1 MAELKHNFSQAKMNK
16 DLDERV
22 VPTGQYR
29 DALNIE
35 VATSEGANV
44 GAAQTLMGNTKH
56 ATMLNTTGNA
66 YYGVPDTATVVG
78 AIASPDK
85 DKIYY
90 FVSGGDSNISTE
102 ALAVKKD
109 YILEYDVI
117 SQTMKYVFVDI
128 YSVTTT
134 LNTYDPSNPSV
145 QPGNQSGV
153 DLYLDQPAGTVA
165 SQTLNLTGV
174 RVGMKVTLT
183 SSSETLDQGLD
194 ANIYVNGI
202 TYSPLLSAGEVL
214 GWGIKVSK
222 SVTANSNDSVTF
234 HGERVLNFNKN
245 TIITGINILDDFIF
259 WTDNNHEPKKIS
271 ISRSIAG
278 TGGIEFLTGAG
289 IDSYD
294 AISTLD
300 VGDTFKGDTDYFHTR
315 LVESVPTLTSEAP
328 NYNVIT
334 FPDKK
339 RAVYVDESH
348 VTVIKKAPTQPLEL
362 KMSRSPENRQSWSGE
377 FLNIPSDSL
386 TTSTTNLN
394 LGPSA
399 VSVGDIV
406 GSDLPNGVVFAN
418 QVDFRVGDIIS
429 LVEINDSVEEYTVR
443 AEITASNVSSSN
455 NLSLNDFQ
463 FKILSLA
470 DGIIN
475 ETQKWTV
482 KLFDKE
488 PLFEFKFPRFSYRY
502 KYIDGEYSPFAPFSQ
517 VAFLPSKYEYHP
529 KKGYNLGMVNSLR
542 SLQLMYYHYDEF
554 SKPDDVVEID
564 LLYKEA
570 NNPTVYTV
578 KTIKKSDKDPQW
590 PDVAGE
596 GYRRGSFRVTTD
608 MIHAVV
614 ASNQLIRPYDN
625 VPKKALSQEIS
636 ANRLI
641 YGNYVQNLTVLKDP
655 VIQVSLDKSEGDGSG
670 FALPSVKTQRT
681 YQVGVVYSD
690 KYGRETPVL
699 TSKNATITVPKDAV
713 KTRNRL
719 SVKLDPTTEV
729 PVWARYYSFYVKETS
744 IEYYTMAMD
753 RWYDAADGNIWISFP
768 SSDRNK
774 VDEETFLELK
784 KGHGTDTVVT
794 DPARYKILAIENE
807 APDSIKMVR
816 TELGELLDTG
826 SAVVGNATNGYPLQD
841 QKFVTVQISAF
852 ENTFGDNLHI
862 STPDRLFLRL
872 FSQTNESEEYKVT
885 RLIKGST
892 HYKLTIEGKFGPDAS
907 FVSSND
913 TYDGRI
919 GQLKV
924 VLYSSNFEA
933 KPEFEGRFFAKI
945 FKDELLVASLSQ
957 GNEEE
962 LVVSMTSGLGY
973 INNNGYA
980 TNSYGNETYVPS
992 LDRPFFGSGS
1002 GRNDPFSTDGG
1013 VLGVHP
1019 TEHNYEYL
1027 EDTYPNDYNFPN
1039 EDRYLW
1045 GESSE
1050 ESFGL
1055 QRSSLE
1061 NPSRALGNSQEGQE
1075 FWGNMNNNVQRF
1087 FIDSCTA
1094 FSWTGKNN
1102 DRTGNYYNTWQGGG
1116 GDFDAGDDGQIGGIF
1131 ALMGSNEASD
1141 EQDPGAPPAGSY
1153 AHNPSSSPNAGIA
1166 GPGPVGGAQVGGM
1179 PSRGI
1184 WGGGKYMDISWSG
1197 MGVGWDGG
1205 SFGGP
1210 YAHELKNTSGDVRL
1224 TASDFIRNLVTP
1236 GTKFRF
1242 QRDPDAQ
1249 VYTVSDFAGEPEGY
1263 NNLQYWETWA
1273 DKFSGAW
1280 GIRNHSGGTATN
1292 SSKHQYEGWNLRQ
1305 RWTVKVTPSIGSG
1318 PSGYNPVT
1326 GTNPYVIKD
1335 ETNPDF
1341 RRAIR
1346 HDGSNQDVIEVVV
1359 PFVDVTSG
1367 KGVFTENPG
1376 IWETVPKESVDIDIY
1391 YQASGLIPLM
1401 LDGQTLEEYIPIG
1414 TTFQSTDGNE
1424 VSTTHTITGIYENS
1438 YGMGELDEPAMF
1450 SYTPSSISLVDNAFV
1465 DSIAANNNITLT
1477 KRGNYSFTAKVQS
1490 VLGGVFLR
1498 IFGGKISY
1506 GEVEGGRLQEQTHI
1520 LSWNN
1525 CYTFFNGVESDRM
1538 RDDFNAPQ
1546 LDNGVK
1552 ASTVLAEQILEER
1565 RAHGLIW
1572 SGIYNSSSGV
1582 NNTNQF
1588 IAGEA
1593 ITKDV
1598 NPVHGSIQKLLNR
1611 DTRLIMFCEDSV
1623 LRAVTNKDALYNADG
1638 KPQLVASNAVIGDV
1652 QSYEGNYGVSKNPES
1667 VAHTA
1672 RHVYFADV
1680 NRGAVCSLSGE
1691 GIIAISDKGMSDYF
1705 SDTFDSHVY
1714 RALGT
1719 YDSRKDEYNLSIY
1732 KKQDPLFQ
1740 INKDFETTLSYSR
1753 TSQGWSSFKSFL
1765 PDNGVSINNNYYTF
1779 KNGHLWKHHSNYTRN
1794 RFYDNN
1800 YDSSITL
1807 LFNNNPESV
1816 KSFGSINYEG
1826 SKAKISVFDYKSAQ
1840 MFNNSYASTTN
1851 GASLGLSA
1859 AANVTDGEYFNLGGL
1874 ATNYNAI
1881 PDGWY
1886 VDSIITNLQSCG
1898 NIEFKDKEGK
1908 FFGQISGEDTS
1919 ISNLDEKE
1927 FSVQGL
1933 GHASM
1938 VHGGSAEDNPEEVT
1952 IKIDNNTSTT
1962 YTGNSGVGIVWDAQ
1976 AD

>member
-56 ATMLNTTGNA
+56 ATLLNTTGNA

-78 AIASPDK
+78 SIAAPDK

-90 FVSGGDSNISTE
+90 FVSGGDSSVSTE
-102 ALAVKKD
+102 ALAVRKD

-117 SQTMKYVFVDI
+117 TQTTRYVFVDI
-128 YSVTTT
+128 YSVSTT
-134 LNTYDPSNPSV
+134 LNTPQSPITGAQTLDNVGSTLYTE
-145 QPGNQSGV
+145 QPV
-153 DLYLDQPAGTVA
+153 GTVV
-165 SQTLNLTGV
+165 SETQNLSGI
-174 RVGMKVTLT
+174 RVGMKVTIV
-183 SSSETLDQGLD
+183 SSNSSYDVGLND
-194 ANIYVNGI
+194 NLYVNGI
-202 TYSPLLSAGEVL
+202 TSEWGTPTTGEAL
-214 GWGIKVSK
+214 GWGVKISASTTV
-222 SVTANSNDSVTF
+222 NPNDSVTF

-259 WTDNNHEPKKIS
+259 WTDNNSEPKKIN
-271 ISRSIAG
+271 IPRSIAG
-278 TGGIEFLTGAG
+278 TGGVEFLVGAG
-289 IDSYD
+289 I
-294 AISTLD
+294 STYASINTEN

-315 LVESVPTLTSEAP
+315 LVESAPTLVSGIS
-328 NYNVIT
+328 NYNIVT

-362 KMSRSPENRQSWSGE
+362 KMSRSAEDRQTWSGD
-377 FLNIPSDSL
+377 FFNVPSDSL
-386 TTSTTNLN
+386 TNSTTTLD
-394 LGPSA
+394 LGPDS
-399 VSVGDIV
+399 VSVGDV
-406 GSDLPNGVVFAN
+406 VSDVTFAN
-418 QVDFRVGDIIS
+418 QVDFRVGDIIA
-429 LVEINDSVEEYTVR
+429 LVESSSSAPQASFEEYTVR

-455 NLSLNDFQ
+455 NLSSEGFA
-463 FKILSLA
+463 FKILSLGS
-470 DGIIN
+470 GISN
-475 ETQKWTV
+475 ASQQWLV
-482 KLFDKE
+482 RLFDKE

-542 SLQLMYYHYDEF
+542 SLALTYYHYDEF

-564 LLYKEA
+564 LLYKES

-578 KTIKKSDKDPQW
+578 KTIKRSDEDPLW
-590 PDVAGE
+590 PDIAGE

-641 YGNYVQNLTVLKDP
+641 YGNYVHNLTVLKDP
-655 VIQVSLDKSEGDGSG
+655 IIQVSLDKSPGEDSG

-713 KTRNRL
+713 TTRNRL
-719 SVKLDPTTEV
+719 SVKLSEDTQV
-729 PVWARYYSFYVKETS
+729 PSWARYYSFYVKETS
-744 IEYYTMAMD
+744 VEYYTMAMD

-784 KGHGTDTVVT
+784 KGHGTNTIVT

-816 TELGELLDTG
+816 SELGSLLDTG
-826 SAVVGNATNGYPLQD
+826 AAVVGNNTNGYPLQD
-841 QKFVTVQISAF
+841 TTFITMQIPAF
-852 ENTFGDNLHI
+852 ESAFGDNLHI
-862 STPDRLFLRL
+862 SPPDRLLLRL
-872 FSQTNESEEYKVT
+872 SNPFNESKEYKVT
-885 RLIKGST
+885 RLTKGST
-892 HYKLTIEGKFGPDAS
+892 HYKLVIEGKFGPDAA
-907 FVSSND
+907 FVSSAD
-913 TYDGRI
+913 TFATRI

-924 VLYSSNFEA
+924 TLYSSDLEA

-957 GNEEE
+957 GAEEE
-962 LVVSMTSGLGY
+962 YVVSMTSGLGY

-980 TNSYGNETYVPS
+980 NTTYKSETPVEA
-992 LDRPFFGSGS
+992 LDRPYGGNAADVS
-1002 GRNDPFSTDGG
+1002 NDQDDG
-1013 VLGVHP
+1013 VLGINP
-1019 TEHNYEYL
+1019 TEYDYSSWESSG
-1027 EDTYPNDYNFPN
+1027 DPYNFPN
-1039 EDRYLW
+1039 EAQYLW
-1045 GESSE
+1045 GGSSE

-1055 QRSSLE
+1055 QRSSLSK
-1061 NPSRALGNSQEGQE
+1061 PAKALGDEADSQE
-1075 FWGNMNNNVQRF
+1075 FWEKINNNVQRF

-1094 FSWTGKNN
+1094 FSWTGKND
-1102 DRTGNYYNTWQGGG
+1102 DRTGNWFNTWEEPQ
-1116 GDFDAGDDGQIGGIF
+1116 DSDLSSYDADSPGEIDGPS
-1131 ALMGSNEASD
+1131 MGPNEASHH
-1141 EQDPGAPPAGSY
+1141 EDPAAPPGGIY
-1153 AHNPSSSPNAGIA
+1153 AHNPSSSPNASLA
-1166 GPGPVGGAQVGGM
+1166 GSGPIEGYKLGGM

-1184 WGGGKYMDISWSG
+1184 WGGGQYMDISWSG
-1197 MGVGWDGG
+1197 FGVGYDGSG
-1205 SFGGP
+1205 SFDGIGDDGYP
-1210 YAHELKNTSGDVRL
+1210 HELKNTSGDVRL
-1224 TASDFIRNLVTP
+1224 AAADFIRTLVTP

-1249 VYTVSDFAGEPEGY
+1249 VYTVHDFTFEEYGY
-1263 NNLQYWETWA
+1263 NNLHYWESFA
-1273 DKFSGAW
+1273 DKYTGAY
-1280 GIRNHSGGTATN
+1280 GIRNTN
-1292 SSKHQYEGWNLRQ
+1292 RGDNRDQYQGYQMRQ
-1305 RWTVKVTPSIGSG
+1305 RWTIKVTPNIGDTA
-1318 PSGYNPVT
+1318 SGYNPVK
-1326 GTNPYVIKD
+1326 GTDPQVIKD
-1335 ETNPDF
+1335 EDNPDF
-1341 RRAIR
+1341 RRAVR
-1346 HDGSNQDVIEVVV
+1346 HDGSNQDVIEIVV
-1359 PFVDVTSG
+1359 PFVDITSG
-1367 KGVFTENPG
+1367 KGVFTDNPG
-1376 IWETVPKESVDIDIY
+1376 IWETVPKESVDIDVY
-1391 YQASGLIPLM
+1391 YQASGLIPLI
-1401 LDGQTLEEYIPIG
+1401 LDEQTLEEYIPIG
-1414 TTFQSTDGNE
+1414 TTFQVNKSD
-1424 VSTTHTITGIYENS
+1424 THVVTGIFENT
-1438 YGMGELDEPAMF
+1438 YGMGELDEPAYISF
-1450 SYTPSSISLVDNAFV
+1450 DPPISETSYLVDDQEIVF
-1465 DSIAANNNITLT
+1465 T
-1477 KRGNYSFTAKVQS
+1477 KRNNYSFTAVAQDTIGIT
-1490 VLGGVFLR
+1490 GGLLK
-1498 IFGGKISY
+1498 IYGGKTNYSY
-1506 GEVEGGRLQEQTHI
+1506 ILGRMQRQTHM

-1565 RAHGLIW
+1565 REHGLIW

-1588 IAGEA
+1588 IAGES
-1593 ITKDV
+1593 ITKDL
-1598 NPVHGSIQKLLNR
+1598 NPVYGSIQKLLNR
-1611 DTRLIMFCEDSV
+1611 DTRLIMFCEDNV
-1623 LRAVTNKDALYNADG
+1623 LRAVTNKNALYNADG

-1672 RHVYFADV
+1672 RHVYFSDV

-1705 SDTFDSHVY
+1705 SDTLDSKVY

-1719 YDSRKDEYNLSIY
+1719 YDGRKDEYNLSIY
-1732 KKQDPLFQ
+1732 KKLDPNFQ
-1740 INKDFETTLSYSR
+1740 INKEFEATVSYSR
-1753 TSQGWSSFKSFL
+1753 VSQGWSSFKSFM
-1765 PDNGVSINNNYYTF
+1765 PEHGVSINNNYYTF
-1779 KNGHLWKHHSNYTRN
+1779 KNGHMWKHHSNETRN
-1794 RFYDNN
+1794 NFYGSD

-1807 LFNNNPESV
+1807 LFNNTPESV
-1816 KSFGSINYEG
+1816 KSFGAINYEG
-1826 SKAKISVFDYKSAQ
+1826 SVARISNFDLESVQ
-1840 MFNNSYASTTN
+1840 MFNNNYSLGSG

-1859 AANVTDGEYFNLGGL
+1859 AANITDGEYFNLGAAGTDS
-1874 ATNYNAI
+1874 AITN
-1881 PDGWY
+1881 GWY
-1886 VDSIITNLQSCG
+1886 VESVATNLQSCG

-1908 FFGQISGEDTS
+1908 YFGQISGEDTS
-1919 ISNLDEKE
+1919 LSNLDEKE

-1933 GHASM
+1933 GSASM
-1938 VHGGSAEDNPEEVT
+1938 AHSGSSDGNPEEITVT
-1952 IKIDNNTSTT
+1952 VNNNINTT
-1962 YTGNSGVGIVWDAQ
+1962 YTGNGGLSIVWDVQ